1 MTALASI
8 WGEKVSSGNGIYR
21 KLFIVSSP
29 LQTAP
34 DNLLPARAGDP
45 VEKYARA
52 EKASATI
59 RAYTADAVVFD
70 TWCAAR
76 GRSAFPA
83 SPDDVAA
90 FLADQAESGLRP
102 STVARRCAAI
112 AYAHLAR
119 DLPNPT
125 QGALVGRVMRGI
137 RNSLGTAP
145 RQKAPATAEIVSAML
160 SHCPDTL
167 SGKRDRA
174 LLALGF
180 AGAFRRSELVALDV
194 EDLQEVGEGLRIKIR
209 RSKTDQEGA
218 GNEVAVPHGRHLR
231 PVALVRDWLAAAGI
245 ASGPVFR
252 PMSRGGRVRDMRLT
266 DRSVALIVKDYAGR
280 VGRAA
285 EEFSG
290 HSLRA
295 GFVTTAADSDVSET
309 RIMDVTRHKDTRTVR
324 GYIRR
329 ANAFKGHA
337 GAGFL

>member
-1 MTALASI
+1 MA
-8 WGEKVSSGNGIYR
+8 G
-21 KLFIVSSP
+21 P
-29 LQTAP
+29 LLTITDTP
-34 DNLLPARAGDP
+34 VPAAAGDA

-59 RAYTADAVVFD
+59 RAYRTDARIFD
-70 TWCAAR
+70 AWCRER
-76 GRSAFPA
+76 GVNALPA
-83 SPDDVAA
+83 SPEDVAA
-90 FLADQAESGLRP
+90 FLAEQADTGRRP

-112 AYAHLAR
+112 AYAHLAV
-119 DLPNPT
+119 DLADPT
-125 QGALVGRVMRGI
+125 RSAIVGRVMRGI

-167 SGKRDRA
+167 AGKRDRA

-194 EDLQEVGEGLRIKIR
+194 DDLQEVAEGLRVRIR

-218 GNEVAVPHGRHLR
+218 GHEIAVPHGRHLR
-231 PVALVRDWLAAAGI
+231 PVALVKEWLASSGI
-245 ASGPVFR
+245 TSGPVFR
-252 PMSRGGRVRDMRLT
+252 PMTRGGNLRAMRLT
-266 DRSVALIVKDYAGR
+266 DRSVAALVKHYAGR
-280 VGRAA
+280 AGHAA
-285 EEFSG
+285 DDFSG

-295 GFVTTAADSDVSET
+295 GFVTTAADRDVSET